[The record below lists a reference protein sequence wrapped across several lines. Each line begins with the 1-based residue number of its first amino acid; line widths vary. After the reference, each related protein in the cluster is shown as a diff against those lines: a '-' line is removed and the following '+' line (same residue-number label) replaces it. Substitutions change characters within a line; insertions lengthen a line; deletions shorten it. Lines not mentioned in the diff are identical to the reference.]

1 MESNEEERFWLRSCK
16 PLKFGEQAA
25 ACRIFVRIL
34 LMNVLKHIAYTFMR
48 YAYAYVLYIF
58 MNINFPGSW

>member
-34 LMNVLKHIAYTFMR
+34 LKNVSKHIVHTSMR
-48 YAYAYVLYIF
+48 YAYVLYIF
-58 MNINFPGSW
+58 MNINFPDIW